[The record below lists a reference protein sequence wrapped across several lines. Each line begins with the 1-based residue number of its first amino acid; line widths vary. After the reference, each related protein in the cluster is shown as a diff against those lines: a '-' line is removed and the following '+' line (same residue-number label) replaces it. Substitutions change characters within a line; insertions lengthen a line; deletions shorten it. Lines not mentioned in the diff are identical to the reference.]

1 MKRLLRIIISV
12 ATGLVGLAIG
22 LLVLGRLLGDHE
34 IHYQGK
40 PFGYWYGE
48 LGSAELTSSNR
59 ANAILND
66 VFIPQLTDL
75 VLSDTNDSRLR
86 VALVEALNGLP
97 GLPIDFTC
105 ADGRRGERSTIW
117 RPWDP

>member
-22 LLVLGRLLGDHE
+22 LFVFARSLGDQE
-34 IHYQGK
+34 IRYQGK
-40 PFGYWYGE
+40 SFSYWCEE

-59 ANAILND
+59 ASAIRND
-66 VFIPQLTDL
+66 VIIPQLTNL